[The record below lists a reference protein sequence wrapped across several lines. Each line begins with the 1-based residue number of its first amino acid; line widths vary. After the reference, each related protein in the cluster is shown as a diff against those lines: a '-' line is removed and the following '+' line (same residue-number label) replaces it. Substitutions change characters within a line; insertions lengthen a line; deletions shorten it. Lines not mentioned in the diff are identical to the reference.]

1 MVRVPIELV
10 DPLKAGAVVDDDG
23 LVEKAA
29 DEERGV
35 GVHAVHAV
43 AASAD
48 VFVMV
53 CYFWRRVL
61 RRGIDIVH
69 MMFKRGDQ

>member
-1 MVRVPIELV
+1 MVCVPVELV
-10 DPLKAGAVVDDDG
+10 DPLMGGAVVDDDG
-23 LVEKAA
+23 LVEEAA

-48 VFVMV
+48 AFVMV
-53 CYFWRRVL
+53 
-61 RRGIDIVH
+61 
-69 MMFKRGDQ
+69 